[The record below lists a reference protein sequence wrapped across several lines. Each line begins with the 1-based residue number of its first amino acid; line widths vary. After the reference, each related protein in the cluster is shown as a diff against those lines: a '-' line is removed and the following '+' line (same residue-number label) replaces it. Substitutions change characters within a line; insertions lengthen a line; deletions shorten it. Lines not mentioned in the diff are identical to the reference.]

1 VIVVFGSVNVDLVV
15 AVQRL
20 PRAGETVLGPGYRV
34 VPGGKG
40 ANQALAARRAGAEVR
55 MAGAVGSD
63 GFAGEAL
70 SSLKAAAIDLSQ
82 VRESPLPTGAA
93 FIAVDADGG
102 NLIIVASGAN
112 QDAREGNLP
121 VEWLGRDTVVVLQ
134 MEVPLLENWTL
145 ANRAKRAGARVL
157 LNCAPAGVV
166 PAETLADLDWLVV
179 NESEA
184 VIVARSQGAE
194 IAEATAAAH
203 WLAKSRQVT
212 VIVTLG
218 EQGARAFLPD
228 GLAWSI
234 GTLSVKPVDTTAAGD
249 AFVGAFAAAM
259 ERGRDLPSALR
270 YGSVA
275 GALACTVA
283 GAQPSLPSQSV
294 IEATLNDLPS
304 AVRSQPSG

>member
-1 VIVVFGSVNVDLVV
+1 MIVVFGSVNVDLVV
-15 AVQRL
+15 PVQRL

-63 GFAGEAL
+63 GFAGKAL
-70 SSLKAAAIDLSQ
+70 ASLKAAAVDLSE
-82 VRESPLPTGAA
+82 VRKSPLPTGAA

-112 QDAREGNLP
+112 QDAREGTLP
-121 VEWLGRDTVVVLQ
+121 AEWLGHDTVVVLQ
-134 MEVPLLENWTL
+134 MEVPLWENWTL
-145 ANRAKRAGARVL
+145 VSRAKRAGARIL
-157 LNCAPAGVV
+157 LNCAPAGAV
-166 PAETLADLDWLVV
+166 PAEALADLDWLVV

-194 IAEATAAAH
+194 IADATAAAQ
-203 WLAKSRQVT
+203 WLAKSRRVT

-228 GLAWSI
+228 GRAWSI
-234 GTLSVKPVDTTAAGD
+234 GTLPVKPVDTTAAGD
-249 AFVGAFAAAM
+249 AFVGAFAAAV
-259 ERGRDLPSALR
+259 ERGQDLPSALR
-270 YGSVA
+270 YGSAA

-283 GAQPSLPSQSV
+283 GAQPSLPLQSA
-294 IEATLNDLPS
+294 IEATLDDLPS
-304 AVRSQPSG
+304 AVRS